1 MIKAKHNPFFIKF
14 FRFYSRFMIERHF
27 REVKIK
33 GTYFEKER
41 PVLLIGNH
49 FSWWDG
55 FIANYLNNLI
65 FRRRFHIM
73 MLEEQLEPRP
83 FLNKAGAYSIRKKSR
98 DIVESLNYTKGLLKD
113 KNNIVV
119 VYPQG
124 EIQSLYNYPVKF
136 QKGITSVL
144 NDLKDEV
151 DIVFMVALVDYF
163 SHRKPALTLGLK
175 VYKGG
180 NASDTDEMQEAYN
193 KFMKQMVSE
202 QTEQES

>member
-1 MIKAKHNPFFIKF
+1 MLKW
-14 FRFYSRFMIERHF
+14 HF
-27 REVKIK
+27 REIKIK

-41 PVLLIGNH
+41 PILLIGNH

-55 FIANYLNNLI
+55 FIANYLNNVI

-98 DIVESLNYTKGLLKD
+98 DIVESLNYTRELLDD
-113 KNNIVV
+113 KNNLVA

-124 EIQSLYNYPVKF
+124 EIQSLYHYPLEF

-144 NDLKDEV
+144 NRLKDEV
-151 DIVFMVALVDYF
+151 DIVFLVALVDYF

-180 NASDTDEMQEAYN
+180 NTSVTDEMEEAYN
-193 KFMKQMVSE
+193 DFMKQMIRE
-202 QTEQES
+202 QNEKEL